1 MIGLRALRSKRSVVA
16 LAAACGLQCAWN
28 AHAQPVSPPPG
39 KALVVMYRADRQAV
53 AARVPVVANA
63 DRLGDI
69 GNGEYITASVN
80 PGRTFL
86 RAGDRVLSTLTLQT
100 APNQTYYVLI
110 EAVGSNPVRV
120 DMRQVPA
127 GTARDALARSRPA
140 SAAPRAPLAAA
151 PVAAAAAA
159 RPSAPAPAP
168 APAPAATPVRPAPA
182 PAAPP
187 PPQRQ
192 AAQPS
197 APAKPAPAAAP
208 EPEEEEEADQRMW
221 RFAAIAKTGSF
232 NMGST
237 SQPIGGQQTSFKKGS
252 KPVVGLEVEYRHR
265 DGLAFGGE
273 VFYYKNEVSLN
284 GSPLK
289 GDQEVVAAMLNAKYY
304 FAAKSWLYPFI
315 GVGGGLSNAKFSGD
329 INGKMSGSVYQAMLG
344 ADFRFS
350 STFGLYLEYKF
361 LKATTS
367 DDAGQ
372 KLDVGGSGL
381 LAGLSVAF

>member
-1 MIGLRALRSKRSVVA
+1 MTGLRALLSKRGTVA
-16 LAAACGLQCAWN
+16 LAAACGLQCAWD
-28 AHAQPVSPPPG
+28 AHAQPVGPAPG
-39 KALVVMYRADRQAV
+39 KALVVLYRADRQAV

-69 GNGEYITASVN
+69 GNGEYVRASVN

-86 RAGDRVLSTLTLQT
+86 RAGDRVLSTLALQT
-100 APNQTYYVLI
+100 APNQTYYVLM

-120 DMRQVPA
+120 DLREVPA
-127 GTARDALARSRPA
+127 STARDALARSRPA

-151 PVAAAAAA
+151 PVAAAPAA
-159 RPSAPAPAP
+159 RPSAPAAAP
-168 APAPAATPVRPAPA
+168 AQPA

-192 AAQPS
+192 AAQPA

-208 EPEEEEEADQRMW
+208 EPEEEEEDDQRTW
-221 RFAAIAKTGSF
+221 KLAVIAKTGSF

-237 SQPIGGQQTSFKKGS
+237 SQPIAGQQTSFKKGS
-252 KPVVGLEVEYRHR
+252 KPVVGLEVEYRNR

-273 VFYYKNEVSLN
+273 VFYYKNDVSVN
-284 GSPLK
+284 GSPLH
-289 GDQEVVAAMLNAKYY
+289 GEQEVVAAMLNAKYY

-315 GVGGGLSNAKFSGD
+315 GVGGGLSNPKFSGD
-329 INGKMSGSVYQAMLG
+329 ISGKMSGHAYQAMVG

-361 LKATTS
+361 LKSTAS
-367 DDAGQ
+367 DDSGQ
-372 KLDVGGSGL
+372 SLDVGGSGL